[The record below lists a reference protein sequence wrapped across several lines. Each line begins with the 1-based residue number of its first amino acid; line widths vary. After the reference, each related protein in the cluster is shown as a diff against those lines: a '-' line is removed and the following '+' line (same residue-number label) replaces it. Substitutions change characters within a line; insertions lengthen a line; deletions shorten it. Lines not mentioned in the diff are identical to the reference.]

1 MVILFASAAL
11 FGGVNRRMEFRAFA
25 SSCLLIAGLLGAG
38 AVSIF
43 PVMLRS
49 TLGSEYSL
57 TAYNSAASRESLAVA
72 AIWWPIALVLAVG
85 YFLFILRHFRGK
97 VKSPGETER
106 FY

>member
-1 MVILFASAAL
+1 VVILFASAAL
-11 FGGVNRRMEFRAFA
+11 FSGIHRRLEFRAFA
-25 SSCLLIAGLLGAG
+25 GSCLLIAGLLGAG

-85 YFLFILRHFRGK
+85 YFLFILRHFRGR
-97 VKSPGETER
+97 VKPPGETER